1 MRQQILRPDA
11 KGRITLGLLA
21 QGVSGFQ
28 VDIDSKQNIIILKP
42 LIEIPAAE
50 QWLFNN
56 PKALKQVQTGLKESG
71 LNRLSSRGRF
81 GQYLKDE

>member
-1 MRQQILRPDA
+1 MKPQILRPDS
-11 KGRITLGLLA
+11 KGRITLGVLA
-21 QGVSGFQ
+21 QGISGFQ

-56 PKALKQVQTGLKESG
+56 PVALKDVQTGLKESG
-71 LNRLSSRGRF
+71 LNQLSSRGKF
-81 GQYLKDE
+81 GKYLKDE